1 MPSILES
8 SLRVLA
14 RNQTAWSAFTKI
26 CGSNDGLD
34 AIKRSVEA
42 KQAKRE
48 CFRVF
53 AANEVLAGPFAGMR
67 YANPA
72 SVGSSLWP
80 KFAGTYEAELH
91 PILSTILK
99 RSYKRLID
107 VGYAEG
113 FYLVGLGRLLGKAT
127 LVGFD
132 IDTKAPTLC
141 AANAALNSIDKHRL
155 CLFGGWEE
163 LRFRDELT
171 DDSLVILD
179 CEGVENN
186 VVSALDQTQ
195 LRSADWLI
203 ETHDHLVPSTSA
215 RLSQRFSET
224 HDVTIVDTQPEEQK
238 LAIVPDQLR
247 TSCDENLLKFIVS
260 ERRKAPQTW
269 IFAQRKNA

>member
-1 MPSILES
+1 MPSILER
-8 SLRVLA
+8 SLRVMA
-14 RNQTAWSAFTKI
+14 RNRTIWNAFIKI
-26 CGSNDGLD
+26 CGSNDEID
-34 AIKRSVEA
+34 AIRRSVEA

-53 AANEVLAGPFAGMR
+53 AANEVLGGPFEGMK

-72 SVGSSLWP
+72 SIGSSLWP
-80 KFAGTYEAELH
+80 KFAGTYEAELR
-91 PILSTILK
+91 PVISTILK
-99 RSYKRLID
+99 RSYCRLID

-113 FYLVGLGRLLGKAT
+113 FYLVGLGRLLSNAT

-132 IDTKAPTLC
+132 IDEKAPKLC
-141 AANAALNSIDKHRL
+141 AANAALNSVEKHRL

-163 LRFRDELT
+163 SRFRDELT

-179 CEGVENN
+179 CEGIEND
-186 VVSALDQTQ
+186 VVAALDQSQ

-203 ETHDHLVPSTSA
+203 ETHDHLVPLTSA

-224 HDVTIVDTQPEEQK
+224 HNVTMIDTQPDEQK
-238 LAIVPDQLR
+238 LAIIPDQLR
-247 TSCDENLLKFIVS
+247 STCNETLLKFIVS

-269 IFAQRKNA
+269 IFAQRKIA